1 MNNEISSI
9 GEIDIIEKSKTE
21 IEFDR
26 NVNNI
31 LKKWDVEFSINQE
44 VLYNILNYIYEINSD
59 FVIKFYENR
68 IFIQCHNKTQYTEVR
83 IDSNFV
89 SGYKPGLEGYQNLHN
104 DIHISEK
111 GEYKGDQYKAV
122 IVDFGGIG
130 VMIKNVMEK
139 DDLATIRI
147 DTSSTA
153 IMEIIMAG
161 GIRFW
166 VQTVYCTPEHRV
178 KMAVEKLPDI
188 IKRTRT
194 NSEIK
199 KAKVEI
205 EPGTFARMCATFKPV
220 PVGKIKRDIDK
231 RIFIKL
237 GKNGLEVTSGDKK
250 FARLFEVKNIDEKN
264 DSENKSYKSEEE
276 LDKEIAKVETELNT
290 HGKENKAERKLE
302 FLLYRLEVDSDQIVY
317 LQSEFIL
324 PFLRLKGLRT
334 ILIEVRND
342 KPILIQQD
350 PWQGVS
356 VMLTVAPRIENEDEK
371 SR

>member
-9 GEIDIIEKSKTE
+9 GEIDILEKSKSE
-21 IEFDR
+21 IDFDR
-26 NVNNI
+26 NISKI
-31 LKKWDVEFSINQE
+31 LKEWDVEFSINQE

-68 IFIQCHNKTQYTEVR
+68 IFIQCTNKIQYAEVC
-83 IDSNFV
+83 IHSNFV

-122 IVDFGGIG
+122 IVDFGGIKA
-130 VMIKNVMEK
+130 MIKNVMDK
-139 DDLATIRI
+139 DDLAIIRI
-147 DTSSTA
+147 DTSRTA

-166 VQTVYCTPEHRV
+166 VQTVYCTPEHPI

-188 IKRTRT
+188 IKRVRT
-194 NSEIK
+194 NSDIK

-205 EPGTFARMCATFKPV
+205 EPDTFARMCATFKPV
-220 PVGKIKRDIDK
+220 PVGHLKRDIDK

-250 FARLFEVKNIDEKN
+250 FARLFEIKKIDKKI
-264 DSENKSYKSEEE
+264 DSENSSYKSDEE
-276 LDKEIAKVETELNT
+276 LDKEITKVENELNT
-290 HGKENKAERKLE
+290 HGKENKAERKLD
-302 FLLYRLEVDSDQIVY
+302 LLYRLEVDSDQIVY
-317 LQSEFIL
+317 LQSKFIL
-324 PFLRLKGLRT
+324 PFLRLKGLSL
-334 ILIEVRND
+334 ILIEVRNN
-342 KPILIQQD
+342 KPIYIQQD
-350 PWQGVS
+350 PMQGVR
-356 VMLTVAPRIENEDEK
+356 VMLTVAPRIENEDEI
-371 SR
+371 